1 VQSLST
7 HGSTKNPPA
16 VATRV
21 WVHALKAVCSPQQW
35 AAYLPVA
42 RAASTPAVWAAVVA
56 EVPSLEAR
64 PATGAAS

>member
-1 VQSLST
+1 MTTMSMQGVSIPMAPQT
-7 HGSTKNPPA
+7 
-16 VATRV
+16 
-21 WVHALKAVCSPQQW
+21 VCSPQQW